1 MVSNANGAG
10 TSVLASINTTLGLKP
25 ASITERASARSKP
38 STSTLSTSRLAGV
51 SPAAR
56 SLAGSVAGCAY
67 SFMIATPWLRKGAR
81 FSSSAS
87 RISGS
92 PSKAAPQAPRSKSG

>member
-1 MVSNANGAG
+1 M
-10 TSVLASINTTLGLKP
+10 ASISTTLGLNP

-38 STSTLSTSRLAGV
+38 STSTLSTSRLRGV

-56 SLAGSVAGCAY
+56 SLDGSVAGCAY
-67 SFMIATPWLRKGAR
+67 SFMTATPCLRNGAR

-87 RISGS
+87 RMSSS
-92 PSKAAPQAPRSKSG
+92 PSKAAPQAPRLKSG